1 MKKGIST
8 LISFVLLLL
17 ISIVAI
23 YLVLNII
30 KPTVEMV
37 FESAA
42 MNEADQNMQL
52 LDNLIR
58 EVASEGTGSLRSV
71 LIKVSDGDYRLL
83 NTSGNFTGAFQFK
96 IDLKHSPFEAPMFK
110 KIGNLKYTAG
120 MNSAGLVGYWK
131 FDEGNGTLLKDWSY
145 ENDGTIYNGSVSC
158 ANPPNSDGCPVWVDG
173 KFGRALNFDGIDD
186 FVEIGYDD
194 SIGVENGDFV
204 LEAWIKG
211 THSQKDEKIYV
222 LTLQDDFGFII
233 SFGLNNESLGM
244 WCRFTDNSNATAYL
258 GHDVLDGTWHHV
270 VVKRSDNTYYFYD
283 NGVFINSST
292 QTKNLMSQKTVRTI
306 GGWNATSG
314 NFNGTID
321 EVRIY
326 NRALSEEEI
335 KENYNARPSNYQVV
349 LEYSRIALTGNL
361 KLGKGTHKICIEKIG
376 ELNNK
381 PLVEIAAC

>member
-1 MKKGIST
+1 MGKGIST
-8 LISFVLLLL
+8 IISFVLLLL

-30 KPTVEMV
+30 KPTLERV

-42 MNEADQNMQL
+42 INEADQNMQL
-52 LDNLIR
+52 LDNLVR
-58 EVASEGTGSLRSV
+58 EVASEGTGSMRSV
-71 LIKVSDGDYRLL
+71 LLKVSDGDYRIL
-83 NTSGNFTGAFQFK
+83 NTSGNFSGAIQFK

-131 FDEGNGTLLKDWSY
+131 FDEGNGTFVKDWSY
-145 ENDGTIYNGSVSC
+145 DNDGTIYNGSLSC
-158 ANPPNSDGCPVWVDG
+158 ANPPNSDGCPAWIDG
-173 KFGRALNFDGIDD
+173 KFGRALSFDGIDD
-186 FVEIGYDD
+186 FVEIGYDEL
-194 SIGVENGDFV
+194 IGVENGDFV

-222 LTLQDDFGFII
+222 LTLQDDFGFIV
-233 SFGLNNESLGM
+233 SFGLDSESLGM
-244 WCRFTDNSNATAYL
+244 WYRFTDNSGGTFYL

-270 VVKRSDNTYYFYD
+270 VVKRSGNNYYFYD
-283 NGVFINSST
+283 NGIFIDSST
-292 QTKNLMSQKTVRTI
+292 QTKDLKSQKTVRTI
-306 GGWNATSG
+306 GGWDATSG

-335 KENYNARPSNYQVV
+335 KENYNARASNYQVV
-349 LEYSRIALTGNL
+349 LEYNRIILTGNL
-361 KLGKGTHKICIEKIG
+361 KLGKGTHKLCIEKIG

-381 PLVEIAAC
+381 PLVKIAAC